1 MMCFFLA
8 PRTYSILFFLQCLS
22 ACMNIIEEWKDATG
36 NDQLMSIIYV
46 NVYFEHN
53 CLMMDDAH
61 TCSHS

>member
-8 PRTYSILFFLQCLS
+8 PSILFFLQCLS
-22 ACMNIIEEWKDATG
+22 ACMNIIEEWKDTTG
-36 NDQLMSIIYV
+36 NDQLMSIIDV

-53 CLMMDDAH
+53 CLIMMDDAH